1 MSGHEVYKKWHWG
14 VEPSEVVEIKP
25 PPVVDDTADKEKWNK
40 MKLVECGR
48 LVEIHYAPLNK
59 SSKRKDKIFRL
70 NRNQSNA
77 SHLCFDMDHDHQRL
91 YFIMSPSTRD
101 KALKDLSNDYEL
113 LPLSELAYEAGGLHA
128 PKVNPKG
135 KAVDDY
141 EDIFVQP
148 IGIMTNV
155 VYACEKK
162 GDGYSFY
169 IHALGEESGIR
180 PVLGMA
186 EDGSLWFAG
195 GNYTAPIQG
204 ITD

>member
-1 MSGHEVYKKWHWG
+1 M
-14 VEPSEVVEIKP
+14 
-25 PPVVDDTADKEKWNK
+25 
-40 MKLVECGR
+40 
-48 LVEIHYAPLNK
+48 
-59 SSKRKDKIFRL
+59 
-70 NRNQSNA
+70 
-77 SHLCFDMDHDHQRL
+77 
-91 YFIMSPSTRD
+91 
-101 KALKDLSNDYEL
+101 
-113 LPLSELAYEAGGLHA
+113 
-128 PKVNPKG
+128 
-135 KAVDDY
+135 DDY

-186 EDGSLWFAG
+186 DDGSLWFAG

>member
-1 MSGHEVYKKWHWG
+1 MNNGKKSYEDWHWG
-14 VEPSEVVEIKP
+14 IAPTEVVTVKP
-25 PPVVDDTADKEKWNK
+25 PSVVTNSKDKKKWEN

-48 LVEIHYAPLNK
+48 LVEIHYVPLDAN
-59 SSKRKDKIFRL
+59 SKKKDKIIKL
-70 NRNQSNA
+70 NRQDSNQC
-77 SHLCFDMDHDHQRL
+77 HLAFDNDHDNQRL
-91 YFIMSPSTRD
+91 YFILNPKTMQQM
-101 KALKDLSNDYEL
+101 KKELYISNPKNNY
-113 LPLSELAYEAGGLHA
+113 PISEIAEAAGGIHA
-128 PKVNPKG
+128 S
-135 KAVDDY
+135 DDY
-141 EDIFVQP
+141 EDIKVHP

-180 PVLGMA
+180 PVLA
-186 EDGSLWFAG
+186 VASDGSLWFAG

>member
-1 MSGHEVYKKWHWG
+1 MSGREVYTKWHWG
-14 VEPSEVVEIKP
+14 IEPTQVVEIKP
-25 PPVVDDTADKEKWNK
+25 PSVVTDKADKEKWNN

-48 LVEIHYAPLNK
+48 LVEIHYAPFNK

-70 NRNQSNA
+70 NPAQSNNC
-77 SHLCFDMDHDHQRL
+77 HLCFDMDHDNQRL
-91 YFIMSPSTRD
+91 YFILNKSTQN
-101 KALKDLSNDYEL
+101 KAKKELGNKLEYMPLAEIAEHTGGVHGVLNNPDGTAEDYENI
-113 LPLSELAYEAGGLHA
+113 E
-128 PKVNPKG
+128 
-135 KAVDDY
+135 
-141 EDIFVQP
+141 VQP
-148 IGIMTNV
+148 IGVMTNV

-180 PVLGMA
+180 PVLAMA